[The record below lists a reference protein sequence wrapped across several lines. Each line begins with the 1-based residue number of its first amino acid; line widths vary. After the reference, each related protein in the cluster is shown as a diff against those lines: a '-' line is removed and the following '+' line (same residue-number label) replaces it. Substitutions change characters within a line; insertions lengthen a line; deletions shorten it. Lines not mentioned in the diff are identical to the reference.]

1 MALNKDKLKARMQ
14 ANSPTAHTSV
24 PLTDLTA
31 KQEVKPN
38 VPNGLTPNL
47 NVPKLKGVKEGVT
60 RTQRYSF
67 EITPD
72 LKDDLE
78 QAIVA
83 YRKDTGKDISKSQ
96 VIRNALAKHL
106 KASKL

>member
-14 ANSPTAHTSV
+14 ANSPTAHQTGV
-24 PLTDLTA
+24 HLTDITP
-31 KQEVKPN
+31 KPEVKPN
-38 VPNGLTPNL
+38 GANAKPNL
-47 NVPKLKGVKEGVT
+47 NVPKLKGIKEGVN

-72 LKDDLE
+72 LKDGLE
-78 QAIVA
+78 QAITN
-83 YRKDTGKDISKSQ
+83 YRKETGKDISKSQ

-106 KASKL
+106 KGGKL

>member
-38 VPNGLTPNL
+38 VPNATPNL
-47 NVPKLKGVKEGVT
+47 RVPKLKGIKEGVT